1 VALPRGSRQALTML
15 VILATALALWWF
27 LRDERG
33 GTQVLRASPEPAA
46 AIPASSSTD
55 EMPEKT
61 PDEAA
66 GSSSNDG
73 AAAGREPSA
82 PPANAGNTSAV
93 TASPSLAGADADP
106 GLAALDPS
114 DARKPAKSRE
124 LPRHWTPC
132 FSAAGPNN
140 IEYELFSDATVAH
153 GGRSSAAI
161 RSLAPRPQPA
171 SAGLCQFIAA
181 DKYRGKRVEF
191 AAMLRTQAVVPGAH
205 LMVRADARD
214 GRVLA
219 FDVMRGAWIPG
230 TNDWLR
236 QSIVIDIP
244 EQAVAIMLGVGL
256 VNVGAVWIDD
266 ATLAIVDATW
276 PLTQRGAPPTHYS
289 LAPDPGR
296 LGPDL
301 RNAGFEETRPAP
313 AR

>member
-1 VALPRGSRQALTML
+1 VALPRGSRQALTIF

-33 GTQVLRASPEPAA
+33 DAEVMRGSAEPVPASPAPL
-46 AIPASSSTD
+46 STD
-55 EMPEKT
+55 EVREKV
-61 PDEAA
+61 PDGDAI
-66 GSSSNDG
+66 SSANDA

-82 PPANAGNTSAV
+82 LTANAGDTPAV
-93 TASPSLAGADADP
+93 TAGPSLAGADAAP
-106 GLAALDPS
+106 GRAALEPT
-114 DARKPAKSRE
+114 DARKPAKPRA
-124 LPRHWTPC
+124 LPRHWVPC

-140 IEYELFSDATVAH
+140 TEYELFSDATVAH
-153 GGRSSAAI
+153 GGKSSAAI
-161 RSLAPRPQPA
+161 RSLTARPQPA
-171 SAGLCQFIAA
+171 GAGLCQFVAA

-230 TNDWLR
+230 THDWLR

-266 ATLAIVDATW
+266 ATLASVDSSW

-289 LAPDPGR
+289 LPPDTGR

-301 RNAGFEETRPAP
+301 QNADFEETRPAP